1 METLEGT
8 AENVIF
14 AAPEGGFSVFRL
26 RPCGRRGLVTV
37 TANAPAP
44 LVGQELTLSG
54 AWVRH
59 PRFGEQFKAAT
70 VRVSAPTSLA
80 GIERFLASGAIAGV
94 GEAMA
99 HRLVQMF
106 GKETLEIIE
115 KKPSRLA
122 EVAGIG
128 KKTAEKIHASYMEK
142 EELREIML
150 WLEMHGVSGAYAARI
165 FERYSSFA
173 VEVMEKHP
181 YRLAREVAGIGF
193 LTADAIAKSAGVAEG
208 SKERIEAGI
217 DHASARRRKRC
228 ARS

>member
-26 RPCGRRGLVTV
+26 RPAGRRGLVTV

-44 LVGQELTLSG
+44 LVGQELMLSG

-99 HRLVQMF
+99 HRFVQMF

-165 FERYSSFA
+165 FERYSSRTGWR
-173 VEVMEKHP
+173 V
-181 YRLAREVAGIGF
+181 RSR
-193 LTADAIAKSAGVAEG
+193 
-208 SKERIEAGI
+208 
-217 DHASARRRKRC
+217 ASAF
-228 ARS
+228 